1 MTDRRTFLTASLLA
15 LAAGLAPASDAR
27 AQGAWPEK
35 PVSIIVSFPP
45 GGASDLVARLLADKL
60 SESLGQ
66 QFVVEN
72 KPGAAG
78 TVAATALQEAAPDG
92 HTFMLSNLTPFN
104 VAPIRFPDTPY
115 DPIEDFDHVTYIGT
129 VHLALF
135 AAPSLEID
143 TLGGFIEAA
152 TDAPGEYEYGS
163 SGVGSWGHV
172 IAEHFQATTG
182 AELFHCPL
190 QGQRADA
197 ARLPRR
203 RRARDLRRGPAEP
216 ARGGG
221 GHRRAA
227 RRLGHVADRQSARH
241 AHLHRAG
248 PRRGGRELARSE
260 RPRRP
265 ARGHRRAPRRRAAG
279 GDGQPG
285 RAGAVRDMGAGARAQ
300 DQRRVL
306 RLRRRAIRDVEAPR
320 RSGGRMSGDRE
331 GAGPMRIAV
340 VFVGALRD
348 GGFNE
353 SALEG
358 AERAQS
364 AGLAQVEV
372 VTGLAYDDARIR
384 ARLEAVADGVDGVV
398 VVGGQGDR
406 STPAVAEAH
415 PETAFATVQGAA
427 TGPNLAAYDVRQEES
442 AFLAGCLAAWTTR
455 SGVVAHLSGHRVTPG
470 LKGRAGFVAG
480 LRHADPE
487 VRVLTAFC
495 GTQDDAAIARRWAE
509 AQIAAGAD

>member
-1 MTDRRTFLTASLLA
+1 
-15 LAAGLAPASDAR
+15 
-27 AQGAWPEK
+27 
-35 PVSIIVSFPP
+35 
-45 GGASDLVARLLADKL
+45 
-60 SESLGQ
+60 
-66 QFVVEN
+66 
-72 KPGAAG
+72 
-78 TVAATALQEAAPDG
+78 
-92 HTFMLSNLTPFN
+92 
-104 VAPIRFPDTPY
+104 
-115 DPIEDFDHVTYIGT
+115 
-129 VHLALF
+129 
-135 AAPSLEID
+135 
-143 TLGGFIEAA
+143 
-152 TDAPGEYEYGS
+152 
-163 SGVGSWGHV
+163 
-172 IAEHFQATTG
+172 
-182 AELFHCPL
+182 
-190 QGQRADA
+190 
-197 ARLPRR
+197 
-203 RRARDLRRGPAEP
+203 
-216 ARGGG
+216 
-221 GHRRAA
+221 
-227 RRLGHVADRQSARH
+227 
-241 AHLHRAG
+241 
-248 PRRGGRELARSE
+248 
-260 RPRRP
+260 
-265 ARGHRRAPRRRAAG
+265 
-279 GDGQPG
+279 
-285 RAGAVRDMGAGARAQ
+285 
-300 DQRRVL
+300 
-306 RLRRRAIRDVEAPR
+306 
-320 RSGGRMSGDRE
+320 
-331 GAGPMRIAV
+331 MRIAV

-509 AQIAAGAD
+509 AQIAAGADVMFTMLNGARQGATDACRAGGARQIGNARNWVAVDAGVFVGSAVARIDVGVERAIADMAGGRRPARRVELGLADGAGLVELTLAPDVPADIAARIDAVAEAIARGTLAVPAGYDGPEFAPEGETCAWTA